1 MGSLPYGSNG
11 MKALCNREALLS
23 AVQLASVAIPARDV
37 KPILRNFKAI
47 AEEGRCTLMATDLEL
62 GIRLEVRGLKVE
74 EPGEAILP
82 AAKLL
87 AILRECPDEELTV
100 EADAS
105 ACRVRGINGDWE
117 MPSEDPANFPD
128 LPAFTDEK
136 YHQVT
141 AGQLRE
147 MIRRTVFA
155 AATDVG
161 RYSMTGVLWELDEE
175 KVRLIATDGRRLAL
189 MEGAAEAR
197 GGHTTK
203 GQAPVVPTKAMSLL
217 ERNLQDDDEG
227 VSVSFRPNEV
237 LFRTERATVYS
248 RLVEGRFPN
257 YRDVFPKKQK
267 SSIPLPVGGFLAA
280 VRQAAIMTDE
290 DSKKVVFHFAKR
302 KLTLEA
308 QGSVSGRSK
317 IDMPLEYD
325 GKGGDIS
332 FNPTFLVDMLRVL
345 DAATPLTLELV
356 DAASPA
362 LFHTEDHYQYLLM
375 PLS

>member
-1 MGSLPYGSNG
+1 
-11 MKALCNREALLS
+11 MKALCHREGLLS
-23 AVQLASVAIPARDV
+23 AVQLASAAIPARDV

-87 AILRECPDEELTV
+87 AILRECPDEELRV
-100 EADAS
+100 EADAN
-105 ACRVRGINGDWE
+105 ACQVSGVNGNWE

-128 LPAFTDEK
+128 LPAFTEEK

-147 MIRRTVFA
+147 MIRRTAFA

-161 RYSMTGVLWELDEE
+161 RYSMTGVLWELDAE
-175 KVRLIATDGRRLAL
+175 KVRLVATDGRRLAL
-189 MEGAAEAR
+189 MEGPAQAQ

-203 GQAPVVPTKAMSLL
+203 GQTPVVPTKAMTLL
-217 ERNLQDDDEG
+217 ERNLQDDDE
-227 VSVSFRPNEV
+227 VVRISFRPNEV

-267 SSIPLPVGGFLAA
+267 STVPLPVGGFLAA

-290 DSKKVVFHFAKR
+290 DSKKVVFRFAKR

-308 QGSVSGRSK
+308 QGSVGGRSK

-325 GKGGDIS
+325 GKGADIN
-332 FNPTFLVDMLRVL
+332 FNPAFLVDMLRVL
-345 DAATPLTLELV
+345 EPETPLTLELV
-356 DAASPA
+356 DGASPA